1 LSIEI
6 VPTLVYDLGRFMK
19 MISSQKRKCDNMRKQ
34 FGLMQKMRIES
45 IKNIMKKLKNQLY
58 SSFRIKLMLFFIVV
72 ALIPLL
78 LFGYLS
84 YQKSS
89 TIVNRQ
95 FNEYENFAVAQLE
108 NQLENTINQMFVVS
122 NDIHQYLSDPTLI
135 VIKEEIPRTYEGF
148 IEKKNFERFLEAHK
162 TFNTKGIYLITRS
175 GYYYGGNH
183 LNSQKL
189 FQMPFWKEASQIK
202 QGERWIGFY
211 HAEHYDSNKPPE
223 PMIGLVLPI
232 QSQYGILKG
241 SKLFIETNAE
251 ELFSYIKY
259 LERDVHA
266 FITIDNEVGKV
277 IYRTEAKRE
286 PLSSDVV
293 RVKNIEAYGWKIE
306 IRVPK
311 KLFYQSS
318 EVIFNYTLLGIFI
331 LIILAILLAIVF
343 SAPLAKRI
351 RKLKES
357 MELVSVGEL
366 QTQIPVK
373 ENDEIGKLTISFN
386 QMVQQ
391 IKELIDEIGETERL
405 KRQAELRA
413 FHYQINPHL
422 LFNTLNSIQWKA
434 RLSNAKE
441 VQQMI
446 YHLTEVLH
454 ENLNFSDE
462 LISLKKELD
471 TIRHYLKV
479 QEIRYGHM
487 FDYHERVSPECLE
500 FLIPRLSLQP
510 LFENIFFHAFEDGQ
524 GIIELTIED
533 KSDLLELTLSD
544 NGKGMSEK
552 TALNLLNDHSSNEKA
567 RGIGVYNVDQRL
579 KLHFGSEYGLTIES
593 EPKCGTTFKM
603 RWPKRR
609 L

>member
-1 LSIEI
+1 
-6 VPTLVYDLGRFMK
+6 
-19 MISSQKRKCDNMRKQ
+19 MRK
-34 FGLMQKMRIES
+34 MSVEV
-45 IKNIMKKLKNQLY
+45 IKNFTIKVKNQLY
-58 SSFRIKLMLFFIVV
+58 GSFRTKLMLFFIVV

-135 VIKEEIPRTYEGF
+135 VIKEEIPKTYEGF

-162 TFNTKGIYLITRS
+162 TFNTKGIYLITES

-189 FQMPFWKEASQIK
+189 FKMPFWKEASQIK

-211 HAEHYDSNKPPE
+211 LADHYESNKPPE

-241 SKLFIETNAE
+241 SKLLIETNAE
-251 ELFSYIKY
+251 ELFTYIKY

-266 FITIDNEVGKV
+266 FVTIHNEKSKV
-277 IYRTEAKRE
+277 IYRTKAKRE

-293 RVKNIEAYGWKIE
+293 RVKNIDAYGWKIE

-318 EVIFNYTLLGIFI
+318 EVIFNYTLLGIFF

-471 TIRHYLKV
+471 TISHYLKV

-510 LFENIFFHAFEDGQ
+510 LFENIFFHAFEDGK
-524 GIIELTIED
+524 GIIELSIED
-533 KSDLLELTLSD
+533 QSDFLELTLSD
-544 NGKGMSEK
+544 NGKGMNEQ

-609 L
+609 MNNDQSHSG

>member
-1 LSIEI
+1 
-6 VPTLVYDLGRFMK
+6 
-19 MISSQKRKCDNMRKQ
+19 MRKQ
-34 FGLMQKMRIES
+34 LGLNRMFEV
-45 IKNIMKKLKNQLY
+45 IKNITTKLKNQLY
-58 SSFRIKLMLFFIVV
+58 GSFRTKLMLFFIVV

-84 YQKSS
+84 YQKST
-89 TIVNRQ
+89 TIVNKQ
-95 FNEYENFAVAQLE
+95 FNDYENFAVSQLE
-108 NQLENTINQMFVVS
+108 KQLENTINQMFVVS

-162 TFNTKGIYLITRS
+162 TFNTKGIYLITNS

-189 FQMPFWKEASQIK
+189 FQMPFWKEASKIK
-202 QGERWIGFY
+202 QGDRWIGFY
-211 HAEHYDSNKPPE
+211 KANHYESSKAPE
-223 PMIGLVLPI
+223 QMIGLVLPI

-241 SKLFIETNAE
+241 SKLLIETNAE
-251 ELFSYIKY
+251 EIFSYITY

-266 FITIDNEVGKV
+266 FITIYNEKNKV
-277 IYRTEAKRE
+277 LYRTKANRE
-286 PLSSDVV
+286 RLSSDVV
-293 RVKNIEAYGWKIE
+293 RVKNINAFGWKIE
-306 IRVPK
+306 VRVPE

-318 EVIFNYTLLGIFI
+318 DVIFNYTMLGIFF
-331 LIILAILLAIVF
+331 LIILAIILAMVF

-405 KRQAELRA
+405 KRKAELRA

-462 LISLKKELD
+462 LIPLKKELD

-479 QEIRYGHM
+479 QEIRFGHM
-487 FDYHERVSPECLE
+487 FDYHEQVSADCTDY
-500 FLIPRLSLQP
+500 LIPRLSLQP
-510 LFENIFFHAFEDGQ
+510 LFENIFFHAFEDGK
-524 GIIELTIED
+524 GVMELTIED
-533 KSDLLELTLSD
+533 RSDYLELTLSD
-544 NGKGMSEK
+544 NGKGMSEQ
-552 TALNLLNDHSSNEKA
+552 TALDLLKDHLPNDKA

-579 KLHFGSEYGLTIES
+579 KLHFGNQYGLIIES
-593 EPKCGTTFKM
+593 KLKQGTTIKM
-603 RWPKRR
+603 HWPKRR
-609 L
+609 MTNDQSHSS

>member
-1 LSIEI
+1 MKAITNKKEKNCCYAQSDNIRKPIVLKRDMMIE
-6 VPTLVYDLGRFMK
+6 V
-19 MISSQKRKCDNMRKQ
+19 
-34 FGLMQKMRIES
+34 
-45 IKNIMKKLKNQLY
+45 IKNITLNLKNQLY
-58 SSFRIKLMLFFIVV
+58 GSFRTKLMLFFIVV

-89 TIVNRQ
+89 TIVNKQ
-95 FNEYENFAVAQLE
+95 FNDYENFAVSQLE
-108 NQLENTINQMFVVS
+108 KQLENTINQMFVVS

-148 IEKKNFERFLEAHK
+148 IEKKNFERFLEAHR
-162 TFNTKGIYLITRS
+162 TFNTKGIYLITSS

-189 FQMPFWKEASQIK
+189 FQMPFWKEASKIK

-211 HAEHYDSNKPPE
+211 ESNHYDSSKPPE

-241 SKLFIETNAE
+241 SKLLIETNAE
-251 ELFSYIKY
+251 ELFSYINY

-266 FITIDNEVGKV
+266 FVTIHNEKNKV
-277 IYRTEAKRE
+277 LYRTKAKRE
-286 PLSSDVV
+286 RLSSDIV
-293 RVKNIEAYGWKIE
+293 RVKNIDAYGWKIE
-306 IRVPK
+306 VRVPE

-318 EVIFNYTLLGIFI
+318 EVIFNYTMLGIFF
-331 LIILAILLAIVF
+331 LIILAILLALVF

-373 ENDEIGKLTISFN
+373 EHDEIGKLTISFN

-391 IKELIDEIGETERL
+391 INELIDEIGETERL
-405 KRQAELRA
+405 KRKAELRA

-462 LISLKKELD
+462 LIPLKKELA
-471 TIRHYLKV
+471 TISHYLKV

-487 FDYHERVSPECLE
+487 FEYNEKVSPECSDY
-500 FLIPRLSLQP
+500 LIPRLSLQP

-524 GIIELTIED
+524 GIIELTIEC

-544 NGKGMSEK
+544 NGKGMSEQ
-552 TALNLLNDHSSNEKA
+552 TALNLLNEQSPKDKV
-567 RGIGVYNVDQRL
+567 RGIGVFNVDQRL

-593 EPKCGTTFKM
+593 KPKSGTTFKI

>member
-1 LSIEI
+1 MIE
-6 VPTLVYDLGRFMK
+6 V
-19 MISSQKRKCDNMRKQ
+19 
-34 FGLMQKMRIES
+34 
-45 IKNIMKKLKNQLY
+45 IKNITIKLKHQLY
-58 SSFRIKLMLFFIVV
+58 GSIRTKMMLFFIVV

-89 TIVNRQ
+89 TIVNKQ
-95 FNEYENFAVAQLE
+95 FNDYENFAVSQLE
-108 NQLENTINQMFVVS
+108 KQLENTINQMFVVS

-162 TFNTKGIYLITRS
+162 TFNTKGIYLITNS

-183 LNSQKL
+183 LNSQQL
-189 FQMPFWKEASQIK
+189 FQMPFWKEASKVK

-211 HAEHYDSNKPPE
+211 KANHYDSSKSPE
-223 PMIGLVLPI
+223 QMIGLVLPI

-241 SKLFIETNAE
+241 SKLLIETNAD
-251 ELFSYIKY
+251 ELFSYIEY

-266 FITIDNEVGKV
+266 FVTIHNEKKKV
-277 IYRTEAKRE
+277 IYQTKAKRK

-293 RVKNIEAYGWKIE
+293 RIKNIDAFGWQIE
-306 IRVPK
+306 VRVPE

-318 EVIFNYTLLGIFI
+318 EVIFNYTMLGIFF
-331 LIILAILLAIVF
+331 LIILATLLAMAF

-373 ENDEIGKLTISFN
+373 EHDEIGKLTISFN

-405 KRQAELRA
+405 KRKAELRA

-434 RLSNAKE
+434 RLNNAKE

-471 TIRHYLKV
+471 TISHYLKV

-487 FDYHERVSPECLE
+487 FEYHEKVSPECSDY
-500 FLIPRLSLQP
+500 LIPRLSLQP
-510 LFENIFFHAFEDGQ
+510 IFENIFFHAFEDGK

-533 KSDLLELTLSD
+533 KSDYLELTLSD
-544 NGKGMSEK
+544 NGKGMSEQ
-552 TALNLLNDHSSNEKA
+552 TALNLLNDHSTNDKT

-579 KLHFGSEYGLTIES
+579 KLHFGNQYGLIIES
-593 EPKCGTTFKM
+593 KPKDGTTIKM

-609 L
+609 ITNDQSHSS

>member
-1 LSIEI
+1 MFE
-6 VPTLVYDLGRFMK
+6 V
-19 MISSQKRKCDNMRKQ
+19 
-34 FGLMQKMRIES
+34 
-45 IKNIMKKLKNQLY
+45 IKNITIKLKHQLFG
-58 SSFRIKLMLFFIVV
+58 SIRTKLMVFFIVV

-89 TIVNRQ
+89 TIVNKQ
-95 FNEYENFAVAQLE
+95 FNDYENFAVSQLE
-108 NQLENTINQMFVVS
+108 KQLENTINQMFVVS

-162 TFNTKGIYLITRS
+162 TFNTKGIYLITSS

-183 LNSQKL
+183 LNSQQL
-189 FQMPFWKEASQIK
+189 FQMPFWKEASKVK

-211 HAEHYDSNKPPE
+211 KANHYDTSKSPE
-223 PMIGLVLPI
+223 QMIGLVLPI

-241 SKLFIETNAE
+241 SKLLIETNAE
-251 ELFSYIKY
+251 ELFSYIEY

-266 FITIDNEVGKV
+266 FVTIHNEKKKV
-277 IYRTEAKRE
+277 IYQTKAKRE

-293 RVKNIEAYGWKIE
+293 RIKNIDAFGWQIE
-306 IRVPK
+306 VRVPE

-318 EVIFNYTLLGIFI
+318 EVIFNYTMLGIFF
-331 LIILAILLAIVF
+331 LIILATLLAMVF

-373 ENDEIGKLTISFN
+373 EHDEIGKLTISFN

-405 KRQAELRA
+405 KRKAELRA

-434 RLSNAKE
+434 RLNNSKE

-471 TIRHYLKV
+471 TISHYLKV

-487 FDYHERVSPECLE
+487 FEYHEKVSPECSDY
-500 FLIPRLSLQP
+500 LIPRLSLQP
-510 LFENIFFHAFEDGQ
+510 LFENIFFHAFEDGK

-533 KSDLLELTLSD
+533 KLDYLELTLSD
-544 NGKGMSEK
+544 NGKGMSEQ
-552 TALNLLNDHSSNEKA
+552 TALSLLNDHSTNDKA

-579 KLHFGSEYGLTIES
+579 KLHFGNQYGLIIES
-593 EPKCGTTFKM
+593 KPKDGTTIKM

-609 L
+609 VTNDQSHPS

>member
-1 LSIEI
+1 MQRLQGLIKVI
-6 VPTLVYDLGRFMK
+6 K
-19 MISSQKRKCDNMRKQ
+19 HIST
-34 FGLMQKMRIES
+34 
-45 IKNIMKKLKNQLY
+45 KLKNRLY
-58 SSFRIKLMLFFIVV
+58 SSFRTKLMLFFIVV

-89 TIVNRQ
+89 TIVNKQ
-95 FNEYENFAVAQLE
+95 FNDYENFAVSQLE
-108 NQLENTINQMFVVS
+108 TQLENTINQMFVVS

-162 TFNTKGIYLITRS
+162 TFNTKGIYLITNS
-175 GYYYGGNH
+175 GYYYGGNN
-183 LNSQKL
+183 LDSQKL
-189 FQMPFWKEASQIK
+189 FQMPFWKEASNIK
-202 QGERWIGFY
+202 QGDRWIGFY
-211 HAEHYDSNKPPE
+211 KADHYDSGKPPE
-223 PMIGLVLPI
+223 SILGLLLPI

-241 SKLFIETNAE
+241 SKLLIETKAD

-266 FITIDNEVGKV
+266 FITIHNEKSNI
-277 IYRTEAKRE
+277 IYQTKAKRK

-293 RVKNIEAYGWKIE
+293 RVKTIDAYGWQIE
-306 IRVPK
+306 IRVPE

-318 EVIFNYTLLGIFI
+318 EVIFNYTLLGIFF

-357 MELVSVGEL
+357 MELVSMGEL

-373 ENDEIGKLTISFN
+373 EHDEIGKLTISFN

-391 IKELIDEIGETERL
+391 IKELIDEIEETERL
-405 KRQAELRA
+405 KRKAELRA

-454 ENLNFSDE
+454 ENLNFADE
-462 LISLKKELD
+462 LIPLKKELD

-479 QEIRYGHM
+479 QEIRFGHM
-487 FDYHERVSPECLE
+487 FDYLEKVNPECLDY
-500 FLIPRLSLQP
+500 LIPRLSLQP

-524 GIIELTIED
+524 GKIELTIANH
-533 KSDLLELTLSD
+533 SDFLELVVCD
-544 NGKGMSEK
+544 NGKGMSK
-552 TALNLLNDHSSNEKA
+552 QTALNLLNDHSTNDKV
-567 RGIGVYNVDQRL
+567 RGIGVFNVDQRL
-579 KLHFGSEYGLTIES
+579 KLHFGNEYGLIIES
-593 EPKCGTTFKM
+593 SPKAGTTIKM
-603 RWPKRR
+603 RWPKRGMTT
-609 L
+609 

>member
-1 LSIEI
+1 MRNMMIE
-6 VPTLVYDLGRFMK
+6 V
-19 MISSQKRKCDNMRKQ
+19 
-34 FGLMQKMRIES
+34 
-45 IKNIMKKLKNQLY
+45 IKITTKKLKNQMY
-58 SSFRIKLMLFFIVV
+58 GSFRTKLMLFFILV

-95 FNEYENFAVAQLE
+95 FNEYENFAVSQLE
-108 NQLENTINQMFVVS
+108 KQLENTINQMFVVS

-162 TFNTKGIYLITRS
+162 TFNTKGIYLITES

-189 FQMPFWKEASQIK
+189 FQMPFWKEASKIK

-211 HAEHYDSNKPPE
+211 NADHYDSRNSPE

-241 SKLFIETNAE
+241 SKLLIETNAE

-266 FITIDNEVGKV
+266 FVTIDNEKRKV
-277 IYRTEAKRE
+277 IYQTKAKRE

-293 RVKNIEAYGWKIE
+293 RVKNIDAYGWKIE
-306 IRVPK
+306 IRVPE

-318 EVIFNYTLLGIFI
+318 EVIFNYTLFGIFF
-331 LIILAILLAIVF
+331 LIILAFLLAMVF

-351 RKLKES
+351 KKLKES

-366 QTQIPVK
+366 KTQIPVK
-373 ENDEIGKLTISFN
+373 EHDEIGKLTISFN

-405 KRQAELRA
+405 KRKAELRA

-462 LISLKKELD
+462 LIPLKKELD

-479 QEIRYGHM
+479 QEIRFGHM
-487 FDYHERVSPECLE
+487 FDYQEKVNPECLDY
-500 FLIPRLSLQP
+500 LIPRLSLQP

-524 GIIELTIED
+524 GKIELTLVD
-533 KSDLLELTLSD
+533 HADFLELVLSD
-544 NGKGMSEK
+544 NGKGMSEQ
-552 TALNLLNDHSSNEKA
+552 TALNLLNKHSPNEKA
-567 RGIGVYNVDQRL
+567 RGIGVFNVDQRL
-579 KLHFGSEYGLTIES
+579 KLHFGNEYGLIVES
-593 EPKCGTTFKM
+593 SPKAGTTIKM

-609 L
+609 MTK

>member
-1 LSIEI
+1 MMIE
-6 VPTLVYDLGRFMK
+6 V
-19 MISSQKRKCDNMRKQ
+19 
-34 FGLMQKMRIES
+34 
-45 IKNIMKKLKNQLY
+45 IKNITIKLKHQLY
-58 SSFRIKLMLFFIVV
+58 GSIRTKMMLFFIVV

-89 TIVNRQ
+89 TIVNKQ
-95 FNEYENFAVAQLE
+95 FNDYENFAVSQLE
-108 NQLENTINQMFVVS
+108 KQLENTINQMFVVS

-162 TFNTKGIYLITRS
+162 TFNTKGIYLITNS

-183 LNSQKL
+183 LNSQQL
-189 FQMPFWKEASQIK
+189 FQMPFWKEASKVK

-211 HAEHYDSNKPPE
+211 KANHYDSSKSPE
-223 PMIGLVLPI
+223 QMIGLVLPI

-241 SKLFIETNAE
+241 SKLLIETNAD
-251 ELFSYIKY
+251 ELFSYIEY

-266 FITIDNEVGKV
+266 FVTIHNEKKKV
-277 IYRTEAKRE
+277 IYQTKAKRK

-293 RVKNIEAYGWKIE
+293 RIKNIDAFGWQIE
-306 IRVPK
+306 VRVPE

-318 EVIFNYTLLGIFI
+318 EVIFNYTMLGIFF
-331 LIILAILLAIVF
+331 LIILATLLAMAF

-373 ENDEIGKLTISFN
+373 EHDEIGKLTISFN

-405 KRQAELRA
+405 KRKAELRA

-434 RLSNAKE
+434 RLNNAKE

-471 TIRHYLKV
+471 TISHYLKV

-487 FDYHERVSPECLE
+487 FEYHEKVSPECSDY
-500 FLIPRLSLQP
+500 LIPRLSLQP
-510 LFENIFFHAFEDGQ
+510 IFENIFFHAFEDGK

-533 KSDLLELTLSD
+533 KSDYLELTLSD
-544 NGKGMSEK
+544 NGKGMSEQ
-552 TALNLLNDHSSNEKA
+552 TALNLLNDHSTNDKT

-579 KLHFGSEYGLTIES
+579 KLHFGNQYGLIIES
-593 EPKCGTTFKM
+593 KPKDGTTIKM

-609 L
+609 ITNDQSHSS

>member
-1 LSIEI
+1 MQRLQGLNM
-6 VPTLVYDLGRFMK
+6 TLKVIK
-19 MISSQKRKCDNMRKQ
+19 HIST
-34 FGLMQKMRIES
+34 
-45 IKNIMKKLKNQLY
+45 KLKNQLY
-58 SSFRIKLMLFFIVV
+58 GSFRTKLMLFFIVV

-89 TIVNRQ
+89 TIVNKQ
-95 FNEYENFAVAQLE
+95 FNDYENFAVSQLE
-108 NQLENTINQMFVVS
+108 TQLENTINQMFVVS

-162 TFNTKGIYLITRS
+162 TFNTKGIYLITSS
-175 GYYYGGNH
+175 GYYYGGNR

-189 FQMPFWKEASQIK
+189 FQMPFWKEANKIK
-202 QGERWIGFY
+202 QGDRWIGFY
-211 HAEHYDSNKPPE
+211 KANHYDSNKTPE
-223 PMIGLVLPI
+223 SMIGLVLPI

-241 SKLFIETNAE
+241 SKLLIETNAE
-251 ELFSYIKY
+251 ELFSYITY

-266 FITIDNEVGKV
+266 FITIYNEKNK
-277 IYRTEAKRE
+277 ILYRTKENRE
-286 PLSSDVV
+286 RLSSDVV
-293 RVKNIEAYGWKIE
+293 RVKNINAFGWKIE
-306 IRVPK
+306 VRVPE

-318 EVIFNYTLLGIFI
+318 DVIFNYTMMGIFF
-331 LIILAILLAIVF
+331 LIILAIILAMVF

-366 QTQIPVK
+366 HTQIPVQ
-373 ENDEIGKLTISFN
+373 ENDEIGKLTMSFN

-391 IKELIDEIGETERL
+391 IKELINEIGETERL
-405 KRQAELRA
+405 KRKAELRA

-462 LISLKKELD
+462 LIPLKKELD

-479 QEIRYGHM
+479 QEIRFGHM
-487 FDYHERVSPECLE
+487 FDYLEKVNPESLDY
-500 FLIPRLSLQP
+500 LIPRLSLQP

-524 GIIELTIED
+524 GKIKLTIAD
-533 KSDLLELTLSD
+533 HSDFLELFLSD
-544 NGKGMSEK
+544 NGKGMSEQ
-552 TALNLLNDHSSNEKA
+552 TALNLLKNHSTKDKV
-567 RGIGVYNVDQRL
+567 RGIGVFNVDQRL
-579 KLHFGSEYGLTIES
+579 KLHFGSEYGLIIES
-593 EPKCGTTFKM
+593 SPKAGTTIKI

-609 L
+609 MST

>member
-1 LSIEI
+1 MQRLQGLNM
-6 VPTLVYDLGRFMK
+6 TLKVIK
-19 MISSQKRKCDNMRKQ
+19 HIST
-34 FGLMQKMRIES
+34 
-45 IKNIMKKLKNQLY
+45 KLKNQLY
-58 SSFRIKLMLFFIVV
+58 GSFRTKLMLFFIVV

-89 TIVNRQ
+89 TIVNKQ
-95 FNEYENFAVAQLE
+95 FNDYENFAVSQLE
-108 NQLENTINQMFVVS
+108 TQLENTINQMFVVS

-162 TFNTKGIYLITRS
+162 TFNTKGIYLITSS
-175 GYYYGGNH
+175 GYYYGGNR

-189 FQMPFWKEASQIK
+189 FQMPFWKEANKIK
-202 QGERWIGFY
+202 QGDRWIGFY
-211 HAEHYDSNKPPE
+211 KANHYDSNKTPE
-223 PMIGLVLPI
+223 SMIGLVLPI

-241 SKLFIETNAE
+241 SKLLIETNAE
-251 ELFSYIKY
+251 ELFSYITY

-266 FITIDNEVGKV
+266 FITIYNEKNK
-277 IYRTEAKRE
+277 ILYRTKENRE
-286 PLSSDVV
+286 RLSSDVV
-293 RVKNIEAYGWKIE
+293 RVKNINAFGWKIE
-306 IRVPK
+306 VRVPE

-318 EVIFNYTLLGIFI
+318 DVIFNYTMMGIFF
-331 LIILAILLAIVF
+331 LIILAIILAMVF

-366 QTQIPVK
+366 HTQIPVQ
-373 ENDEIGKLTISFN
+373 ENDEIGKLTMSFN

-391 IKELIDEIGETERL
+391 IKELINEIGETERL
-405 KRQAELRA
+405 KRKAELMA

-462 LISLKKELD
+462 LIPLKKELD

-479 QEIRYGHM
+479 QEIRFGHM
-487 FDYHERVSPECLE
+487 FDYLEKVNPESLDY
-500 FLIPRLSLQP
+500 LIPRLSLQP

-524 GIIELTIED
+524 GKIKLTIAD
-533 KSDLLELTLSD
+533 HSDFLELFLSD
-544 NGKGMSEK
+544 NGKGMSEQ
-552 TALNLLNDHSSNEKA
+552 TALNLLKNHSTKDKV
-567 RGIGVYNVDQRL
+567 RGIGVFNVDQRL
-579 KLHFGSEYGLTIES
+579 KLHFGSEYGLIIES
-593 EPKCGTTFKM
+593 SPKAGTTIKI

-609 L
+609 MST

>member
-1 LSIEI
+1 
-6 VPTLVYDLGRFMK
+6 
-19 MISSQKRKCDNMRKQ
+19 MRV
-34 FGLMQKMRIES
+34 EV
-45 IKNIMKKLKNQLY
+45 IKNMTKKIKNQLY

-95 FNEYENFAVAQLE
+95 FNEYENFAVTQLE

-162 TFNTKGIYLITRS
+162 TFNTKGIYLITSS

-183 LNSQKL
+183 LNSKKL

-202 QGERWIGFY
+202 QGEHWIGFY
-211 HAEHYDSNKPPE
+211 HADHYDSSKPPE

-241 SKLFIETNAE
+241 SKLLIETNAE
-251 ELFSYIKY
+251 ELFSYITY

-266 FITIDNEVGKV
+266 FVTIDNEVGKV

-318 EVIFNYTLLGIFI
+318 AVIFNYTLLGIFF

-357 MELVSVGEL
+357 MERVSLGEL

-373 ENDEIGKLTISFN
+373 EHDEIGKLTISFN

-487 FDYHERVSPECLE
+487 FEYQERVSPECLE

-593 EPKCGTTFKM
+593 EPKCGTTFKI

-609 L
+609 VNNDQSHSS

>member
-1 LSIEI
+1 
-6 VPTLVYDLGRFMK
+6 
-19 MISSQKRKCDNMRKQ
+19 
-34 FGLMQKMRIES
+34 
-45 IKNIMKKLKNQLY
+45 
-58 SSFRIKLMLFFIVV
+58 
-72 ALIPLL
+72 
-78 LFGYLS
+78 
-84 YQKSS
+84 
-89 TIVNRQ
+89 
-95 FNEYENFAVAQLE
+95 
-108 NQLENTINQMFVVS
+108 
-122 NDIHQYLSDPTLI
+122 
-135 VIKEEIPRTYEGF
+135 
-148 IEKKNFERFLEAHK
+148 
-162 TFNTKGIYLITRS
+162 
-175 GYYYGGNH
+175 
-183 LNSQKL
+183 
-189 FQMPFWKEASQIK
+189 MPFWKEASQIK

-211 HAEHYDSNKPPE
+211 LADHYESNKPPE

-241 SKLFIETNAE
+241 SKLLIETNAE
-251 ELFSYIKY
+251 ELFTYIKY

-266 FITIDNEVGKV
+266 FVTIHNEKSKV
-277 IYRTEAKRE
+277 IYRTKAKRA

-293 RVKNIEAYGWKIE
+293 RVKNIDAYGWKIE

-318 EVIFNYTLLGIFI
+318 EVIFNYTLLGIFF

-487 FDYHERVSPECLE
+487 FDYHEKVSPECLE

-524 GIIELTIED
+524 GIIELTLED
-533 KSDLLELTLSD
+533 QSDFLELTLSD
-544 NGKGMSEK
+544 NGKGMNEQ
-552 TALNLLNDHSSNEKA
+552 TALNLLNTHSSNNKA
-567 RGIGVYNVDQRL
+567 RGIGVFNVDQRL

-593 EPKCGTTFKM
+593 EPKRGTTFKM

-609 L
+609 MNNDQSHSS

>member
-1 LSIEI
+1 MQRLQGLKM
-6 VPTLVYDLGRFMK
+6 TLKVIK
-19 MISSQKRKCDNMRKQ
+19 HIST
-34 FGLMQKMRIES
+34 
-45 IKNIMKKLKNQLY
+45 KLKNQLY
-58 SSFRIKLMLFFIVV
+58 GSFRTKLMLFFIVV

-89 TIVNRQ
+89 TIVNKQ
-95 FNEYENFAVAQLE
+95 FNDYENFAVSQLE
-108 NQLENTINQMFVVS
+108 TQLENTINQMFVVS

-162 TFNTKGIYLITRS
+162 TFNTKGIYLITSS
-175 GYYYGGNH
+175 GYYYGGNR

-189 FQMPFWKEASQIK
+189 FQMPFWKEANKIK
-202 QGERWIGFY
+202 QGDRWIGFY
-211 HAEHYDSNKPPE
+211 KANHYDSNKTPE
-223 PMIGLVLPI
+223 SMIGLVLPI

-241 SKLFIETNAE
+241 SKLLIETNAE
-251 ELFSYIKY
+251 ELFSYITY

-266 FITIDNEVGKV
+266 FITIYNEKNK
-277 IYRTEAKRE
+277 ILYRTKENRE
-286 PLSSDVV
+286 RLSSDVV
-293 RVKNIEAYGWKIE
+293 RVKNINAFGWKIE
-306 IRVPK
+306 VRVPE

-318 EVIFNYTLLGIFI
+318 DVIFNYTMMGIFF
-331 LIILAILLAIVF
+331 LIILAIILAMVF

-366 QTQIPVK
+366 HTQIPVQ

-405 KRQAELRA
+405 KRKAELMA

-462 LISLKKELD
+462 LIPLKKELD

-479 QEIRYGHM
+479 QEIRFGHM
-487 FDYHERVSPECLE
+487 FDYLEKVNPESLDY
-500 FLIPRLSLQP
+500 LIPRLSLQP

-524 GIIELTIED
+524 GKIKLTIAD
-533 KSDLLELTLSD
+533 HSDFLELFLSD
-544 NGKGMSEK
+544 NGKGMSEQ
-552 TALNLLNDHSSNEKA
+552 TALNLLKNHSTKDKV
-567 RGIGVYNVDQRL
+567 RGIGVFNVDQRL
-579 KLHFGSEYGLTIES
+579 KLHFGSEYGLIIES
-593 EPKCGTTFKM
+593 SPKAGTTIKI

-609 L
+609 MST

>member
-1 LSIEI
+1 MIE
-6 VPTLVYDLGRFMK
+6 
-19 MISSQKRKCDNMRKQ
+19 MIRNST
-34 FGLMQKMRIES
+34 
-45 IKNIMKKLKNQLY
+45 KKLKNQFY
-58 SSFRIKLMLFFIVV
+58 GSFRTKLMLFFILV

-95 FNEYENFAVAQLE
+95 FNEYENFAVSQLE
-108 NQLENTINQMFVVS
+108 KQLENTINQMFVVS

-162 TFNTKGIYLITRS
+162 TFNTKGIYLITES

-189 FQMPFWKEASQIK
+189 FKMPFWKDASKIK

-211 HAEHYDSNKPPE
+211 QADHYDSSKAPE

-241 SKLFIETNAE
+241 SKLLIETNAE
-251 ELFSYIKY
+251 ELYSYIKY

-266 FITIDNEVGKV
+266 VVTIKNEKGKA
-277 IYRTEAKRE
+277 IYRTKAQRKS
-286 PLSSDVV
+286 LSSDVV
-293 RVKNIEAYGWKIE
+293 RVKNIDAYGWKVE
-306 IRVPK
+306 IRVPE

-318 EVIFNYTLLGIFI
+318 EVIFNYTLLGIFF
-331 LIILAILLAIVF
+331 LIILAILLAIGF

-351 RKLKES
+351 RKLRES

-373 ENDEIGKLTISFN
+373 EHDEIGKLTTSFN

-391 IKELIDEIGETERL
+391 IKELIDEISETERL
-405 KRQAELRA
+405 KRKAELRA

-462 LISLKKELD
+462 LIPLKKELA
-471 TIRHYLKV
+471 TIGHYLKV

-487 FDYHERVSPECLE
+487 FDYQEKVNPACLDY
-500 FLIPRLSLQP
+500 LIPRLSLQP
-510 LFENIFFHAFEDGQ
+510 LFENIFFHAFEDGR
-524 GIIELTIED
+524 GKIELIIED
-533 KSDLLELTLSD
+533 YSDFLELFLSD
-544 NGKGMSEK
+544 NGKGMSEQ
-552 TALNLLNDHSSNEKA
+552 TAQNLLKEHLPNDKA
-567 RGIGVYNVDQRL
+567 RGIGVFNVDQRL
-579 KLHFGSEYGLTIES
+579 KLHFGNEFGLIVES
-593 EPKCGTTFKM
+593 TPGNGTTIKI

-609 L
+609 MTNDQSHSG